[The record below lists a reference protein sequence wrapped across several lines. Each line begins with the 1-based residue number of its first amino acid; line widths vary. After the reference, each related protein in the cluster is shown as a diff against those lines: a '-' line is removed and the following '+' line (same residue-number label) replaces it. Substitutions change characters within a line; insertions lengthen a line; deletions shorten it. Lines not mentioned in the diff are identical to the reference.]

1 MLDPVPYS
9 PQNMDG
15 THRLLLLLS
24 RFNVGNNALHT
35 HVRLDLTFILPNSD
49 GVVELVTRTGR
60 SGSSTSADDILA
72 PLDDFLPDFQLPG
85 VSCSKTHIYV
95 QIWTVNVLD
104 PRLVL
109 KSS

>member
-1 MLDPVPYS
+1 MLDPDPYS

-15 THRLLLLLS
+15 IHRLLLLLC
-24 RFNVGNNALHT
+24 RFNVGNNALHA
-35 HVRLDLTFILPNSD
+35 HVRLYPTFILPNSD
-49 GVVELVTRTGR
+49 GAVELLTRTGR

-95 QIWTVNVLD
+95 QIWTDDVLD
-104 PRLVL
+104 PP
-109 KSS
+109 